1 MAKPTIL
8 KSVDEEQVFI
18 EMEEVRDR
26 ITAFL
31 KSNRDESL
39 NAESKLLFAMLNAMV
54 ALMERSMMAHPPL

>member
-39 NAESKLLFAMLNAMV
+39 NAESKLLFAMLNAMF